1 LRKCRNLVFCLGISN
16 TSMKRSSAYLPCLF
30 LALAFAPATAQVNG
44 ANQQGS
50 QAPVP
55 YASVSQLNALLA
67 ELEQASQSAQADLA
81 KMRIEKW
88 KTDGGTKRQTQSNV
102 QSLVRNLQSALPE
115 IIGQVR
121 NSPES
126 LTSTFKL
133 YRNLDAVYD
142 VFRSVVESAGA
153 FGPKDEFQ
161 SLENDLSALERS
173 RRSFGDRIENLS
185 GAKEVELSRLRT
197 ALQNA
202 QANAQPPKKVVVDDT
217 EPPKKPV
224 KKKATKAPPAKPN
237 PATTTPQPQPQP
249 Q

>member
-1 LRKCRNLVFCLGISN
+1 
-16 TSMKRSSAYLPCLF
+16 MKRSSAYLPCLF
-30 LALAFAPATAQVNG
+30 LALTFAPATAQVNR

-67 ELEQASQSAQADLA
+67 DLEQASQSAQADLA

-88 KTDGGTKRQTQSNV
+88 KADGGTKRQSQSNV

-121 NSPES
+121 NSPEN

-142 VFRSVVESAGA
+142 VFSSVVESAGA

-161 SLENDLSALERS
+161 LLENDLSAIERS
-173 RRSFGDRIENLS
+173 RRSFGDRVENLS
-185 GAKEVELSRLRT
+185 GEKEVELGRLRT

-224 KKKATKAPPAKPN
+224 KKKATKVPPTKPN
-237 PATTTPQPQPQP
+237 PATTNPQPQPQP